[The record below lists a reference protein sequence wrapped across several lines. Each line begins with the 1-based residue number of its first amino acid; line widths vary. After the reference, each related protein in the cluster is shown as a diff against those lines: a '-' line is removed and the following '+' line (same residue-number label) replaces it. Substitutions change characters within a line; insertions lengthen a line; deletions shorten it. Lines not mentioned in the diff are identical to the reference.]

1 VLAWIRPNFDNV
13 ASGGFALGTNSGG
26 SYNVATG
33 ANALYYSNGSNNTAN
48 GHQALQNN
56 TIGNNNIALGF
67 QAGANLTTGSNNI
80 FIGANVTG
88 APGDANK
95 IRIGKQ
101 GTQNATYIAA
111 IYSKSVSSTYRTP
124 VYVDNTGHLGTI
136 KSSARYKEQIK
147 PMDKAS
153 EAILK
158 LEPVT
163 FRYKEELDPDGVLQF
178 GLIAEQVERV
188 DPRLVIRDEE
198 GKVSTVRYEAVNAML
213 LNEFLKE
220 HSRVQELKATVA
232 QQQAE
237 FQVKIAQQQ
246 KQIEALTATV
256 RKVSER
262 VELRG
267 TCSANSSER
276 RVRFCLSAQAPIRGP
291 RFGVG
296 C

>member
-1 VLAWIRPNFDNV
+1 MYL
-13 ASGGFALGTNSGG
+13 
-26 SYNVATG
+26 
-33 ANALYYSNGSNNTAN
+33 
-48 GHQALQNN
+48 
-56 TIGNNNIALGF
+56 
-67 QAGANLTTGSNNI
+67 
-80 FIGANVTG
+80 
-88 APGDANK
+88 
-95 IRIGKQ
+95 
-101 GTQNATYIAA
+101 
-111 IYSKSVSSTYRTP
+111 STYGTP
-124 VYVDNTGHLGTI
+124 VYVDNTCHLGTI

-158 LEPVT
+158 LEPVI

-198 GKVSTVRYEAVNAML
+198 GKVSTVRYEALNAML
-213 LNEFLKE
+213 LNELLKE

-246 KQIEALTATV
+246 KQIEAFAATV

-262 VELRG
+262 VEL
-267 TCSANSSER
+267 SAP
-276 RVRFCLSAQAPIRGP
+276 APQIAAN
-291 RFGVG
+291 
-296 C
+296 